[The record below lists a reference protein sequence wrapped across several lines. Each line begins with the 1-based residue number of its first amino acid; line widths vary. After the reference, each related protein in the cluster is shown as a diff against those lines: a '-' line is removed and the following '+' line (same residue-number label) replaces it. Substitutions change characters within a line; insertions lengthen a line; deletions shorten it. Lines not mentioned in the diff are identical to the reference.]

1 MNNQPIDVSHN
12 QIMQCIVC
20 HSNVVGPEILTLRTR
35 LRKDVIVYHKSN
47 GKTTMKKHVE
57 LKDNTLIMKFHQ
69 KQSDVASNNFTI
81 P

>member
-1 MNNQPIDVSHN
+1 
-12 QIMQCIVC
+12 MQCIVC